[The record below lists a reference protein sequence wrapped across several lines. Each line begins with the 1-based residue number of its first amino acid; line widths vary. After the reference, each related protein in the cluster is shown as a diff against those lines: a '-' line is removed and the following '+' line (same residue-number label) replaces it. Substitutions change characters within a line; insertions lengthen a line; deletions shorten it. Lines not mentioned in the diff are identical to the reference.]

1 MVISTIWMDM
11 EVDNSAKNLE
21 SQKSKFVLFQS
32 LEYWSLDFGLLYCGR
47 AQIDLG
53 KYFLFVFFF

>member
-1 MVISTIWMDM
+1 MVISIIWMDM

-32 LEYWSLDFGLLYCGR
+32 LEYWSLDFVWPSLLWKGTN
-47 AQIDLG
+47 
-53 KYFLFVFFF
+53 